1 MVAEVTKVGSL
12 VVGQIGLLV
21 GGKGRRQGCPR
32 ECHVDLKPPAI
43 LRSPGGAEEAGAKA
57 SLQGT
62 RSLGGRVS
70 RVERKEPGAATFLSS
85 SLKS

>member
-1 MVAEVTKVGSL
+1 MGGRGESKAAQGS
-12 VVGQIGLLV
+12 VMWT
-21 GGKGRRQGCPR
+21 
-32 ECHVDLKPPAI
+32 LKPHAI

-70 RVERKEPGAATFLSS
+70 RVERKEPGAAAFLSS

>member
-1 MVAEVTKVGSL
+1 MWT
-12 VVGQIGLLV
+12 
-21 GGKGRRQGCPR
+21 
-32 ECHVDLKPPAI
+32 LKPHAI
-43 LRSPGGAEEAGAKA
+43 HRSPGGAEEAGAKA

-70 RVERKEPGAATFLSS
+70 RVERKEPGAAAFLSS